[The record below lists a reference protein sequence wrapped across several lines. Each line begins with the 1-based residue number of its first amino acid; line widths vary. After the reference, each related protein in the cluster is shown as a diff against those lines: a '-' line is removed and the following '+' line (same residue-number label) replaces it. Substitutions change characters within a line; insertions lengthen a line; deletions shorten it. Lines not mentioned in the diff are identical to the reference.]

1 MQDQVVTFR
10 WNPCQYAKLSYY
22 AVSMAEPRRPGTLIR
37 DILESWLPDERCPL
51 IIDPAVV
58 AEILRAES
66 FKRGRPLRQI
76 SMTELLQ
83 MGGLP

>member
-10 WNPCQYAKLSYY
+10 WDPRQYSKLSYY

-37 DILESWLPDERCPL
+37 DILEAWLPDERCPL
-51 IIDPAVV
+51 IIDPSVV

-66 FKRGRPLRQI
+66 LKRGRPLRQI
-76 SMTELLQ
+76 SITELFQ